1 MITEDTTAQME
12 VLYHQL
18 VTGRLGFTAF
28 FICLQVEL
36 EEVGIIG

>member
-1 MITEDTTAQME
+1 MIQPLGWKFY

-28 FICLQVEL
+28 FICLQVEF